1 MRDEIIIIIIV
12 YIILVL
18 LARYINYKL
27 IKIGEENESYANVWF
42 IPFLNFLFVFVM
54 GGRLIYYYYEHSNNK
69 LIRKFFLKNLEKI
82 DYNERILS
90 NMDIKII
97 EKHLRKRKLN
107 KINK

>member
-1 MRDEIIIIIIV
+1 MKSEIVILIIV

-42 IPFLNFLFVFVM
+42 IPFLNFLFVTVM
-54 GGRLIYYYYEHSNNK
+54 GGRLIYYYYERSNNK
-69 LIRKFFLKNLEKI
+69 LIKKFFLKNLEEI

-97 EKHLRKRKLN
+97 EKHLRKRKLKKLN
-107 KINK
+107 